1 MAALCLI
8 LLAVAALQQ
17 PARSA
22 KLAFLGDVM
31 LGRGVARANEKG
43 GQDQILAALNPCT
56 ATVDIAFANL
66 ESPLTSAPLVGQ
78 TYDLRADPWMGAAL
92 ASADI
97 DIVALS
103 NNHALDAGAKGLQ
116 ETLQTLL
123 SLQVQVIGPD
133 ESPWVVKQ
141 NGLSLTWFAFDDISR
156 QLDLEHAK
164 HTLAAA
170 RRQDSLIVVSIHWGA
185 ELDTAPNERQ
195 RYVATALAEAG
206 ADIIVGHHP
215 HVLQPVQWLWGAGR
229 GRPTLVAFSLG
240 NAVFD
245 QTSPPGSRYVALL
258 RVDLGQAGIT
268 RVCAAPF
275 QLDPRTWQI
284 LPASPTAAKTIARSL
299 GLACIL
305 PQNCDE
311 ASQP

>member
-1 MAALCLI
+1 
-8 LLAVAALQQ
+8 
-17 PARSA
+17 
-22 KLAFLGDVM
+22 M
-31 LGRGVARANEKG
+31 LGRGVAEANEKG
-43 GQDQILAALNPCT
+43 DQDLILAALHPCT

-66 ESPLTSAPLVGQ
+66 ESPLTSAPLVGH
-78 TYDLRADPWMGAAL
+78 TYDLRADPSMGAAL
-92 ASADI
+92 VSADI

-116 ETLQTLL
+116 ETQQTLL
-123 SLQVQVIGPD
+123 SLQIQPIGPD
-133 ESPWVVKQ
+133 ELSWVAKQ

-164 HTLAAA
+164 RTLAAA

-206 ADIIVGHHP
+206 ADLIVGHHP
-215 HVLQPVQWLWGAGR
+215 HVLQPVQWLWGPGR

-275 QLDPRTWQI
+275 QLDPRTWRI
-284 LPASPTAAKTIARSL
+284 LPASPTAAKSIARSL
-299 GLACIL
+299 GLACVL
-305 PQNCDE
+305 SPNCEE
-311 ASQP
+311 AAQP